1 VVALLLKHK
10 ADPAVESANHET
22 AIDLARA
29 SNLQGMVDIMQG
41 TSAPNALDP
50 LRLRA
55 SVS

>member
-1 VVALLLKHK
+1 VALLLKHK